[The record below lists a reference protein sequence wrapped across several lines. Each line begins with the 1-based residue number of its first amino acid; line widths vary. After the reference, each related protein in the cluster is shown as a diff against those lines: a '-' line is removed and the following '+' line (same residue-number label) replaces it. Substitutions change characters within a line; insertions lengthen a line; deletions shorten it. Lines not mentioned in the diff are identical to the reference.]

1 MTASE
6 ITLRDYLAAQAM
18 QAMLGPFLTKELDLV
33 DPNGWME
40 GLSMDAYAMAD
51 AMLKANK
58 K

>member
-6 ITLRDYLAAQAM
+6 MTLRDYLAAQAM

-33 DPNGWME
+33 DPNGWMD
-40 GLSMDAYAMAD
+40 GLSTDAYAMAD
-51 AMLKANK
+51 AMLKASK

>member
-1 MTASE
+1 MTTSK

-33 DPNGWME
+33 DPNGWMD
-40 GLSMDAYAMAD
+40 GLSTDAYAMAD
-51 AMLKANK
+51 AMLKASK